1 MGSRLSR
8 YRNGDTMTK
17 PTIVI
22 PPYRMGQI
30 QQQVRVWD
38 GNGRTMGEFPA
49 GQQGWADA
57 RAVRDALT
65 YYESYGEIFTEDQ
78 KITCLQNSLTTLIL
92 AARKVILNPLYA
104 KYFKELIV
112 AKNDATQT
120 LETFGVK
127 VELVIGSNS
136 REDRPE

>member
-1 MGSRLSR
+1 
-8 YRNGDTMTK
+8 MTK
-17 PTIVI
+17 PTVVI

-30 QQQVRVWD
+30 QQHVRVWD

-65 YYESYGEIFTEDQ
+65 YFESYGEIFTEDQ
-78 KITCLQNSLTTLIL
+78 KITCLQNSLIAIII

-104 KYFKELIV
+104 KYFKELV
-112 AKNDATQT
+112 VTKNDATNT
-120 LETFGVK
+120 LEQMGVK
-127 VELVIGSNS
+127 VELELGHNT

>member
-1 MGSRLSR
+1 
-8 YRNGDTMTK
+8 MTK

-30 QQQVRVWD
+30 QQHVRVWD

-65 YYESYGEIFTEDQ
+65 CFESYGEIFTEDQ

-92 AARKVILNPLYA
+92 AARKVILNPLYS
-104 KYFKELIV
+104 KYFKELVV
-112 AKNDATQT
+112 AKDDATHT
-120 LETFGVK
+120 LEQMGVK
-127 VELVIGSNS
+127 VELVMASNT